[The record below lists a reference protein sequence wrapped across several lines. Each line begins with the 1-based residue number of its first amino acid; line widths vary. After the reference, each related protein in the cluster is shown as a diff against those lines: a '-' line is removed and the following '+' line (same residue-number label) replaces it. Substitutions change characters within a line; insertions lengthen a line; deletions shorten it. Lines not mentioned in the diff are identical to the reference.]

1 MMSPM
6 SDGATEASGERAV
19 AAGRDI
25 GNAATGDFV
34 TQIARATV
42 LPAEAFSLGPCP
54 PGMRHLP
61 DRPGQF
67 VGRERELRLLD
78 ETFGKAGG
86 VVVHA
91 VHGLGGIGKSTLAAR
106 WAGAHAA
113 DFNPVWWITA
123 ETATDLDA
131 GLSALGRALQP
142 ALVGILTE
150 EALRER
156 TVQWLASNDG
166 WLIVLDN
173 VSDPAVIK
181 PLLARASRGRFLVTT
196 RRGPVSWRGLAR
208 TLDLDVLAPDEAVEL
223 FTGTYDGPADG
234 VEELCAELGHLP
246 LAVDQAAAYCR
257 EAGVTPRAYLDLLAR
272 YPADMYAATAEGED
286 AQRTVAR
293 LWQVTLDALT
303 DTPAAAAILRLI
315 AWWAPD
321 DIPRSYLTEIG
332 TPLEVTEAVRR
343 LAAHSMI
350 KVSGDALSVHR
361 LVQAVSRAGGPEEVD
376 AARDEAVAVL
386 VGHQPKAIIAD
397 AAARLWA
404 THTEALG
411 GCLGE
416 EHDTEL
422 LTILLV
428 RAGAG
433 FAREHPRRSVELAD
447 RVSRSLARHPEWGSA
462 DSTYDAL
469 LALYVLNGER
479 ARGIPLAERQFT
491 VRQSTL
497 GDAHPQT
504 ITALISLARAIRHTD
519 PQRALALAEQA
530 VETASGALGAEH
542 RLTFNAEAA
551 LRDITERRPDLP
563 TLESR
568 LRRAHGLFGEGDME
582 NIGVENDLVDALAE
596 AGELDKAAA
605 LAERV
610 VERSR
615 AILGDTDALTLNF
628 RLRHVRLL
636 ADLGETARVMGLL
649 LPLLADLEQR
659 VDDIP
664 GTRSQMSWVLALI
677 ERLSG
682 RSAPDEE

>member
-1 MMSPM
+1 MSE
-6 SDGATEASGERAV
+6 GAAEASGERAV

-42 LPAEAFSLGPCP
+42 LPAEAFSLDPCASRV
-54 PGMRHLP
+54 RHLP
-61 DRPGQF
+61 DRTGQF

-78 ETFGKAGG
+78 QTFGETGG

-91 VHGLGGIGKSTLAAR
+91 VHGLGGIGKSTLAAH
-106 WAGAHAA
+106 WAAA
-113 DFNPVWWITA
+113 RAVDFNPVWWITA
-123 ETATDLDA
+123 ETESDLDA
-131 GLSALGRALQP
+131 GLAALGRALQP

-156 TVQWLASNDG
+156 TIQWLASNEG
-166 WLIVLDN
+166 WLVVLDN

-181 PLLARASRGRFLVTT
+181 PLLARAPSGRLLVTT
-196 RRGPVSWRGLAR
+196 RRGPASWRGIAR
-208 TLDLDVLAPDEAVEL
+208 TLDLDVLAPNEAVEL
-223 FTGTYDGPADG
+223 FTGTYGGPADG
-234 VEELCAELGHLP
+234 VEELCAELGCLP

-272 YPADMYAATAEGED
+272 YPADMYAATVEGED

-293 LWQVTLDALT
+293 VWQVTLDALA

-321 DIPRSYLTEIG
+321 DIPRTYLTGIG
-332 TPLEVTEAVRR
+332 GPLEVTEAVRR

-350 KVSGDALSVHR
+350 KMRGELLSVHR
-361 LVQAVSRAGGPEEVD
+361 LVQAVSRAGGPQEVV
-376 AARDEAVAVL
+376 AARDAAVTVL
-386 VGHQPKAIIAD
+386 VERQPEAIIAN

-404 THTEALG
+404 THAEALG
-411 GCLGE
+411 GCLE
-416 EHDTEL
+416 EEYDTEL

-447 RVSRSLARHPEWGSA
+447 RVSRSLARHAEWVSA

-491 VRQSTL
+491 LRQSTL

-504 ITALISLARAIRHTD
+504 ITSLISLARAVRHTD

-530 VETASGALGAEH
+530 VETASEALGTEH
-542 RLTFNAEAA
+542 RLTFNAETA
-551 LRDITERRPDLP
+551 LRDIAQQPPDLP

-568 LRRAHGLFGEGDME
+568 LRKAHGLFGEGDLE
-582 NIGVENDLVDALAE
+582 NISLESDLVDALAE

-610 VERSR
+610 VARCR
-615 AILGDTDALTLNF
+615 AIFGDTDSLTLNY
-628 RLRHVRLL
+628 RLRHVHLL
-636 ADLGETARVMGLL
+636 VDLGETVRVMELL
-649 LPLLADLEQR
+649 LPLLTDLERR

-682 RSAPDEE
+682 RSVPDEE